1 MFANRIF
8 LFIENICQRV
18 WDKSTKMYA
27 YFLQMIQKK
36 KKKKAVM
43 GREYQRTDKAN
54 EVKC

>member
-8 LFIENICQRV
+8 LFIENICQRI

-27 YFLQMIQKK
+27 YFLQMIQK